1 MTVLGVHTPETDG
14 EKKLD
19 SVRRKVKEH
28 EIKYAVAVDGAG
40 KTWQAWGNRYWP
52 SVYLIDKQGFV
63 RYRWDGE
70 LNWKD
75 TRGEKLM
82 RERIEQLITE
92 EGPRP

>member
-1 MTVLGVHTPETDG
+1 MDT
-14 EKKLD
+14 
-19 SVRRKVKEH
+19 R
-28 EIKYAVAVDGAG
+28 G

-75 TRGEKLM
+75 TQGEKLM
-82 RERIEQLITE
+82 RERIEQLIAE
-92 EGPRP
+92 EGPSP

>member
-1 MTVLGVHTPETDG
+1 MVVLGVHTPETDG

-19 SVRRKVKEH
+19 SVRQKVKEH
-28 EIKYAVAVDGAG
+28 EIKYPVAVDGAG

-52 SVYLIDKQGFV
+52 SVYLIDKQGYV

-75 TRGEKLM
+75 VRGEKLM
-82 RERIEQLITE
+82 RQRIEKLLAE
-92 EGPRP
+92 KEPKP

>member
-1 MTVLGVHTPETDG
+1 VVLLGVHTPETDG
-14 EKKLD
+14 EKNID
-19 SVRRKVKEH
+19 RVRQKVKDH
-28 EIKYAVAVDGAG
+28 EIKYPVAVDGTG

-75 TRGEKLM
+75 TQGEQLM
-82 RERIEQLITE
+82 RERIEQLIDE
-92 EGPRP
+92 EETGL